1 MLRIKVIFLS
11 ISLCLTCSAF
21 AEERIALVVG
31 NGAYNSVSPLENPV
45 SDAML
50 IARKLEGL
58 GFQVKLLTDS
68 NLIELKKGISHFGR
82 ELRAAGKGATGLFYY
97 AGHGVQSFGANY
109 LLPVDTSLTD
119 AADLDLVAVEASSI
133 LRQMFSAKNKTNI
146 VILDACRNN
155 PLVDIPEFGDNGLA
169 EMKAPTGTYLSYATS
184 PGKVALDGSYGHS
197 PFTAALAQEMT
208 IPGAPIEQV
217 FKKVRVKVLQQTGGA
232 QIPWDTSS
240 LTNQFYFT
248 QPIVL
253 SEAEMAEQRMWD
265 SAKFSRDIL
274 QITLFLRS
282 YPDSLHGNEA
292 KSLLTEL
299 VNNLPASREKEKM
312 FETRPGTGPVAAK
325 VNHSEKELIEK
336 AQNSGK
342 IADYE
347 AYITRYPNGI
357 FTELAQYEI
366 ATLREKLAAATE
378 TAPAKTESIASDTLP
393 VAPASVETWQE
404 QHITFQSLL
413 VTGSPEID
421 GKSIEELLQGSPLFP
436 PVKGLPDSYWLTQT
450 CSNCH
455 TWTRDALCNQAKVY
469 LGKNAARSL
478 AKQHPYGG
486 FFKKGLRVWA
496 NGGCQ

>member
-1 MLRIKVIFLS
+1 VLHFKVIFLS
-11 ISLCLTCSAF
+11 IALCLTCSAF

-31 NGAYNSVSPLENPV
+31 NGTYTSVSPLENPV

-68 NLIELKKGISHFGR
+68 NLVELNKSISHFGR

-119 AADLDLVAVEASSI
+119 AADLDLVAVKASSI

-197 PFTAALAQEMT
+197 PYTAALAQEMT

-253 SEAEMAEQRMWD
+253 SEEELAEQRMWD

-282 YPDSLHGNEA
+282 YPDSLYGDEA

-299 VNNLPASREKEKM
+299 VNDFASSGKKEKIID
-312 FETRPGTGPVAAK
+312 TRPVTSPAAAEI
-325 VNHSEKELIEK
+325 NNSEKELIEK
-336 AQNSGK
+336 AQNSGE

-347 AYITRYPNGI
+347 AYLTRYPNGI
-357 FTELAQYEI
+357 FAELVQYEI

-378 TAPAKTESIASDTLP
+378 TVPAKTEDTASDTP
-393 VAPASVETWQE
+393 PAAPASVGTRQE

-413 VTGSPEID
+413 LTGSPEID
-421 GKSIEELLQGSPLFP
+421 GRSIEELLQGSPLFP
-436 PVKGLPDSYWLTQT
+436 PVKGLPESYWLDET

-455 TWTRDALCNQAKVY
+455 TWTRDALCDQARVY
-469 LGKNAARSL
+469 LGKTAERSL

-486 FFKKGLRVWA
+486 FFKKSLRAWA
-496 NGGCQ
+496 SGGCQ

>member
-1 MLRIKVIFLS
+1 VLRIKAILLTVSLS
-11 ISLCLTCSAF
+11 LTCTAF

-31 NGAYNSVSPLENPV
+31 NGAYSSVAPLANPV
-45 SDAML
+45 SDATL

-68 NLIELKKGISHFGR
+68 NLIEIKKGISHFGR
-82 ELRAAGKGATGLFYY
+82 ELRAAGKDATGLFYY

-133 LRQMFSAKNKTNI
+133 LRQMFSAKNNTNI

-169 EMKAPTGTYLSYATS
+169 EMKAPTGTYLAYATS
-184 PGKVALDGSYGHS
+184 PGKVALDGSNGNS
-197 PFTAALAQEMT
+197 PFTAALAQEMA
-208 IPGAPIEQV
+208 IPGAPIEEV
-217 FKKVRVKVLQQTGGA
+217 FKRVRVKVLQQTGGA

-274 QITLFLRS
+274 QISLFLRS
-282 YPDSLHGNEA
+282 YPDSLYGNEA
-292 KSLLTEL
+292 KSLLSEL
-299 VNNLPASREKEKM
+299 ANELSSSGKKEKL
-312 FETRPGTGPVAAK
+312 FATRPVTSPAAAK
-325 VNHSEKELIEK
+325 INDSEKELIEK
-336 AQNSGK
+336 AQISGE

-347 AYITRYPNGI
+347 AYMTRFPNGI
-357 FTELAQYEI
+357 YAELAQYEI
-366 ATLREKLAAATE
+366 ATLREKLAAE
-378 TAPAKTESIASDTLP
+378 TVPAKTEDLASDIP
-393 VAPASVETWQE
+393 QVAPASAVTRQE
-404 QHITFQSLL
+404 QHITFQSVLA
-413 VTGSPEID
+413 TGSPEIE

-436 PVKGLPDSYWLTQT
+436 PVKGLPESYWLKQS
-450 CSNCH
+450 CNNCH
-455 TWTRDALCNQAKVY
+455 TWTRDALCDQAKVY

-486 FFKKGLRVWA
+486 FFKKGLRDWA
-496 NGGCQ
+496 SGGCQ

>member
-11 ISLCLTCSAF
+11 IWFCLSCSAF

-31 NGAYNSVSPLENPV
+31 NGIYTSVSPLDNPV
-45 SDAML
+45 SDATL

-58 GFQVKLLTDS
+58 GFQVELLTDS
-68 NLIELKKGISHFGR
+68 NLIELKRGISQFGR
-82 ELRAAGKGATGLFYY
+82 QLRSAGKSATGLFYY
-97 AGHGVQSFGANY
+97 AGHGVQSFGTNY
-109 LLPVDTSLTD
+109 LLPVDTSLSD
-119 AADLDLVAVEASSI
+119 AADLDLVAVEANSI

-184 PGKVALDGSYGHS
+184 PGKVALDGSDGNS

-217 FKKVRVKVLQQTGGA
+217 FKQVRVKVLQQTGGA

-240 LTNQFYFT
+240 LTSQFYFT

-253 SEAEMAEQRMWD
+253 SEAELAEQRMWD
-265 SAKFSRDIL
+265 SARFSRDIL

-282 YPDSLHGNEA
+282 YPDSLYASEA
-292 KSLLTEL
+292 KTLLTEL
-299 VNNLPASREKEKM
+299 VRELAPSGYEENPI
-312 FETRPGTGPVAAK
+312 ETRPVTSPAAVEINK
-325 VNHSEKELIEK
+325 GEKELIEK
-336 AQNSGK
+336 AQRSGA

-347 AYITRYPNGI
+347 AYMVQYPNGL
-357 FTELAQYEI
+357 FVELAQHEI
-366 ATLREKLAAATE
+366 ATLREKQAAHTDAVPAQTE
-378 TAPAKTESIASDTLP
+378 DVASDTST
-393 VAPASVETWQE
+393 VAPASVGSERD
-404 QHITFQSLL
+404 QHITFQSQLAI
-413 VTGSPEID
+413 GSPEID
-421 GKSIEELLQGSPLFP
+421 GRSIEELLQGSPLFP
-436 PVKGLPDSYWLTQT
+436 PIKGLPESIWIDET

-455 TWTRDALCNQAKVY
+455 LWKRDTLCEQAKVY
-469 LGKNAARSL
+469 LGKNAERSL

-486 FFKKGLRVWA
+486 FFKKALSAWA

>member
-1 MLRIKVIFLS
+1 MLRIKVILLS
-11 ISLCLTCSAF
+11 ISLCLTCSAL

-31 NGAYNSVSPLENPV
+31 NGAYVSVSPLENPV

-97 AGHGVQSFGANY
+97 AGHGVQSYGANY

-169 EMKAPTGTYLSYATS
+169 EMKAPTGTYLSYATA
-184 PGKVALDGSYGHS
+184 PGKVALDGNYGHS

-217 FKKVRVKVLQQTGGA
+217 FKQVRVKVLQQTGGA
-232 QIPWDTSS
+232 QTPWDTSS
-240 LTNQFYFT
+240 LTSQFYFT

-274 QITLFLRS
+274 QITLFLRA
-282 YPDSLHGNEA
+282 YPDSLYGSEA

-299 VNNLPASREKEKM
+299 VHDLAASGRKEKIFESRDATSLPAAEADNNEKQ
-312 FETRPGTGPVAAK
+312 
-325 VNHSEKELIEK
+325 LIEK
-336 AQNSGK
+336 AQNSGDL
-342 IADYE
+342 ADYE
-347 AYITRYPNGI
+347 AYLNRYPNGI
-357 FTELAQYEI
+357 FAELAQYEI
-366 ATLREKLAAATE
+366 ATLREKQAADSE
-378 TAPAKTESIASDTLP
+378 TAPAKTERIASAPSAATPAPVDTM
-393 VAPASVETWQE
+393 QE
-404 QHITFQSLL
+404 QLLTFQSRLA
-413 VTGSPEID
+413 TGSSDID

-436 PVKGLPDSYWLTQT
+436 PVKGLPDSYWLDQT

-455 TWTRDALCNQAKVY
+455 TWTRNALCDQARVY

-486 FFKKGLRVWA
+486 PFKKALKSWA